1 MDLICVKLIRFKKYR
16 IHTHFL
22 KEKIMGLNVSSS
34 NWPQLKLKLQES
46 WNKITDEDLD
56 LQEIKRQHIV
66 EKLQVKYSLKKEQ
79 AENALKNWEIKN
91 RNFL

>member
-1 MDLICVKLIRFKKYR
+1 
-16 IHTHFL
+16 
-22 KEKIMGLNVSSS
+22 MGLDVGSS
-34 NWPQLKLKLQES
+34 NWPQLKLKIQES
-46 WNKITDEDLD
+46 WSEITDEDLD
-56 LQEIKRQHIV
+56 RQEIKRQHIV